1 MQVDRVEQGAPDVV
15 LALVEGAVADPH
27 RLRADVAAEVVE
39 GPLGQLLLAADPVH
53 DLQVR
58 FLSADLDDEAH
69 EVARLLV
76 EAERVQRPEA
86 EGRVADP
93 AEAVVPVALAARR
106 LRQRGGRRGEDRAG
120 RRVGEALEDEGR
132 ALQVDAPGMV
142 GEVAVA
148 QPGAPELFGRLQP
161 LHGLR
166 GAARPAQ
173 VALAPGDRAEPV
185 LALAQSQPA
194 ARGAAL
200 QGQVHV
206 AGQAQLAALA
216 AGGRLA
222 QLAAAPGGLL
232 DPVAEARQALHL
244 HLHLAVDA
252 GHQPQQGVV
261 GVVFGLRAGAG
272 SVLRRPLGDR
282 QRVVDHHPAGVGHPG
297 RLDDQRA
304 RLVAAA
310 DRHDDAARAQLEVTG
325 AAVEQGGEGAGRVE
339 AGQAEPLDGA
349 GEGDQ
354 GAGVA
359 VGEEAVA
366 PDRREAVVA
375 GAQGLPSYQRVSP
388 LDRTR
393 AWLVTGPL
401 GRGLSFAID
410 FAVALR
416 AGLARRR

>member
-1 MQVDRVEQGAPDVV
+1 MRT
-15 LALVEGAVADPH
+15 
-27 RLRADVAAEVVE
+27 R
-39 GPLGQLLLAADPVH
+39 
-53 DLQVR
+53 
-58 FLSADLDDEAH
+58 
-69 EVARLLV
+69 
-76 EAERVQRPEA
+76 AERCRWMRQGWSGKSPSRSQ
-86 EGRVADP
+86 
-93 AEAVVPVALAARR
+93 ARQNS
-106 LRQRGGRRGEDRAG
+106 L
-120 RRVGEALEDEGR
+120 
-132 ALQVDAPGMV
+132 VDSSRSTAS
-142 GEVAVA
+142 
-148 QPGAPELFGRLQP
+148 GA
-161 LHGLR
+161 LR
-166 GAARPAQ
+166 GPPRSPLPQETAQNPFSPSRSRSRPRAAPPSRVRSMSLVRLSSP
-173 VALAPGDRAEPV
+173 P
-185 LALAQSQPA
+185 
-194 ARGAAL
+194 
-200 QGQVHV
+200 
-206 AGQAQLAALA
+206 LA

-261 GVVFGLRAGAG
+261 GIVFGLRPGAG
-272 SVLRRPLGDR
+272 SVLRLPLGDR
-282 QRVVDHHPAGVGHPG
+282 QRVVGHHPAGVGHPG

-304 RLVAAA
+304 GLVAAA
-310 DRHDDAARAQLEVTG
+310 DRHDDAARAQPEVAG
-325 AAVEQGGEGAGRVE
+325 AAVEQGGEGAGGVE

-410 FAVALR
+410 FAAALR
-416 AGLARRR
+416 RGLARRR